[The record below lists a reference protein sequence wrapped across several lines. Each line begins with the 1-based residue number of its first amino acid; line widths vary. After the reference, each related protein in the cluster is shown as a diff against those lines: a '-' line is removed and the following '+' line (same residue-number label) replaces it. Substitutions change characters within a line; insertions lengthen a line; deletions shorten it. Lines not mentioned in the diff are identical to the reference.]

1 MTTANL
7 TFVYPN
13 MQMYIKSSFSRLIFP
28 LLLLLPYLGSGQI
41 LKSAGDEK
49 LHFGLSIGGA
59 CNTTFPASGPWH
71 FDAPHTKI
79 GFTGGAF
86 FELDFAKR
94 FFAHFEANIS
104 GRRLLAN
111 GSSSDTSRGNF
122 DLSYLY
128 TNINIPLGLGVSF
141 FPASNAFNV
150 SFIACAVVGL
160 PQYNKRQISVNRQDV
175 ERSLKTVNIGGLAEL
190 RLKYEF
196 IFLAFRYEFSGT
208 DLFKYRQQAF
218 KTGTFSFMLGFQII

>member
-1 MTTANL
+1 M
-7 TFVYPN
+7 
-13 MQMYIKSSFSRLIFP
+13 
-28 LLLLLPYLGSGQI
+28 

-59 CNTTFPASGPWH
+59 CNTTFPVSGPWR
-71 FDAPHTKI
+71 FDAKETKI

-94 FFAHFEANIS
+94 FFAHFEVNIS

-111 GSSSDTSRGNF
+111 GISADTALGNF
-122 DLSYLY
+122 DLSYHY
-128 TNINIPLGLGVSF
+128 TNINVPLGLGVSF
-141 FPASNAFNV
+141 FPASNPFNV
-150 SFIACAVVGL
+150 SFIACAVVGF
-160 PQYNKRQISVNRQDV
+160 PQYNKSQINVSRQDV
-175 ERSLKTVNIGGLAEL
+175 EKQLQVVNVGGLAEL

-196 IFLAFRYEFSGT
+196 AFLAFRYEFSGMN
-208 DLFKYRQQAF
+208 LFKYRQQAF